1 MHFPT
6 LTILFATLALAA
18 PACGSK
24 GDDSDE
30 STSTSTGTT
39 TTTCMI
45 GEPPTSGVSATE
57 TTGDPSSSSPGST
70 TEPDGPA
77 TCDILEQNCGPDT
90 ACYIE
95 FSLDDSW
102 HAICKTTNESGPT
115 CHVEG
120 GKGIDGDCAEG
131 EDCVVRPGGTEA
143 GASLC
148 KPLCKPS
155 EGCAQGATCVPVAA
169 GVDMG
174 HCHAN
179 CDPLDLDCD
188 GEGEKCVP
196 LRVGD
201 AEIEDFAC
209 EDGDHCDVSE
219 LDGFVCAYQ
228 RDPQQYLAPCGT
240 DHSCA
245 PFFQCM
251 EHIYLNGCEF
261 TSCCTP
267 YCDINDGCAGDFPE
281 NQTCTALDPGA
292 PWMDVGV
299 CTML

>member
-131 EDCVVRPGGTEA
+131 
-143 GASLC
+143 
-148 KPLCKPS
+148 
-155 EGCAQGATCVPVAA
+155 
-169 GVDMG
+169 
-174 HCHAN
+174 
-179 CDPLDLDCD
+179 
-188 GEGEKCVP
+188 
-196 LRVGD
+196 
-201 AEIEDFAC
+201 
-209 EDGDHCDVSE
+209 
-219 LDGFVCAYQ
+219 
-228 RDPQQYLAPCGT
+228 
-240 DHSCA
+240 
-245 PFFQCM
+245 
-251 EHIYLNGCEF
+251 
-261 TSCCTP
+261 
-267 YCDINDGCAGDFPE
+267 
-281 NQTCTALDPGA
+281 
-292 PWMDVGV
+292 
-299 CTML
+299 